1 MKTPYGKT
9 LQLKKDLTDT
19 ECWNSSEGAT
29 ATLPAGMFVTI
40 QHPYDATS
48 TTLLAATE
56 VGMLKAHPD
65 IQKGGILLSNGYK
78 GYRFI
83 VPNNILADALEIEMD
98 EKTED
103 IVGDIIVY
111 ETTHCTNTTNY
122 NKTKI

>member
-56 VGMLKAHPD
+56 VGVLKAHPD
-65 IQKGGILLSNGYK
+65 IQKRRYPTLQRIQRIPLHCPKQYPGGRPRNRDGRK
-78 GYRFI
+78 NR
-83 VPNNILADALEIEMD
+83 
-98 EKTED
+98 D